1 MGKFQSFWNLASDA
15 SRPGVLNMYVYGR
28 ITSSSHWLFGSDT
41 DVVTSQFVKDL
52 RKYPEAKRINVYVNS
67 PGGDV
72 FAAAAIKNQLKA
84 HPAEV
89 HSFIDG
95 LGASA
100 AVGLAMGADVVH
112 MSRSALIMIH
122 NPATRVEGEVKDL
135 EKGVEV
141 LQKVKTTIVAI
152 YQEKTGLPEDKLAAL
167 MDEESWLTADE
178 ALSLGFID
186 KIVEDDGLE
195 IENIDDGL
203 IVNGV
208 TFDFSD
214 TIPMKVGN
222 YTFCNS
228 LSQDKLK
235 EKLKAV
241 KNKQGGTDVMSF
253 EQILNAMTPEQK
265 IAFDNHIQAQITE
278 AVNAKQAAW
287 DQEKDMLENKIQT
300 LEAAAAAAPATPPA
314 TENPEDA
321 ILNSLPE
328 EARAIVLKAREQ
340 AAQAEAKLAAAEEE
354 KAVSAFKAK
363 LAVYDALP
371 IQDAQANAL
380 YRLSV
385 TDEANFK
392 AIEDLL
398 KVANSAMAAG
408 FKPIGS
414 DQGKPAASNAME
426 EINNKV
432 STLRNEHKDLDYNTA
447 LRQVFNE
454 NPDLYQRYREELA

>member
-52 RKYPEAKRINVYVNS
+52 RKYPEVKRINVYVNS

-265 IAFDNHIQAQITE
+265 IAFDNYIQAQITE

-287 DQEKDMLENKIQT
+287 DQEKDTLENKIQT

-321 ILNSLPE
+321 ILNSLSE

-354 KAVSAFKAK
+354 KAISAFKAK

-371 IQDAQANAL
+371 IQDAQADAL

-392 AIEDLL
+392 AVEDLL

-432 STLRNEHKDLDYNTA
+432 STLRNEHKDLDYNAA
-447 LRQVFNE
+447 LKQVFNE